1 MFTQATIFKL
11 AEGYELPSTQQ
22 MIEKL
27 EGAKFT
33 PIGPT
38 QDRSIGF
45 IPPRAE
51 YGAMVEV
58 VNRQRIIT
66 LAIETKSVPSNVIED
81 KLAEAC
87 EQIEQQTGR
96 KPGKK
101 ERRALREEL
110 VISLLPAAFPKRAN
124 VQVWINPAKRLVIVG
139 SAAQTKV
146 DIATMALVQTLG
158 LGLQMLNTTTAPK
171 SAMTE
176 WLLAESPD
184 DWPDNLNVERECVLK
199 SIGEEASTVRFTR
212 HSLAN
217 DDVRKHV
224 YEGKLPT
231 ALALSWDGRISF
243 VLTENMQLKKLQFLD
258 GVMTDTD
265 DYDDRFDADVALT
278 TGTLD
283 LLIDDLIYAL
293 GGEFVID
300 TQSSTN

>member
-11 AEGYELPSTQQ
+11 AEGSELPSTDQ

-27 EGAKFT
+27 EGAKFV

-45 IPPRAE
+45 IPPRAD

-58 VNRQRIIT
+58 VNRQRIMT
-66 LAIETKSVPSNVIED
+66 VAIETKSVPSSVIED
-81 KLAEAC
+81 KLTEAC

-96 KPGKK
+96 KPGKQ
-101 ERRALREEL
+101 ERRNLRDDL
-110 VISLLPAAFPKRAN
+110 VLALLPAAFPKRAN
-124 VQVWINPAKRLVIVG
+124 VQVWINPAKRLVIIG

-146 DIATMALVQTLG
+146 DIVAMALVQTLG
-158 LGLQMLNTTTAPK
+158 LALQMLNTTSSPQ
-171 SAMTE
+171 SAMTA

-184 DWPDNLNVERECVLK
+184 DWPDNLNIERECVLK

-224 YEGKLPT
+224 QEGKLPT

-243 VLTENMQLKKLQFLD
+243 VLTESMQLKKLQFLD
-258 GVMTDTD
+258 GVMSDTD
-265 DYDDRFDADVALT
+265 EYDDRFDADVALT

-293 GGEFVID
+293 GGEFIAD

>member
-1 MFTQATIFKL
+1 MFTQVTVFKL
-11 AEGYELPSTQQ
+11 AEGTELPSSHQ
-22 MIEKL
+22 MSEKL
-27 EGAKFT
+27 EGAKFV

-45 IPPRAE
+45 IPPRE
-51 YGAMVEV
+51 EHGAMIESIGG
-58 VNRQRIIT
+58 QHILT
-66 LAIETKSVPSNVIED
+66 MAIETKSIPSNVIQD
-81 KLAEAC
+81 KLAIAC
-87 EQIEQQTGR
+87 DQIEQQTGR

-101 ERRALREEL
+101 ERRDLRDEL
-110 VISLLPAAFPKRAN
+110 VLSLLPTAFPKRAN
-124 VQVWINPAKRLVIVG
+124 VPVWINPAKRLVIIG
-139 SAAQTKV
+139 SVAQTKV
-146 DIATMALVQTLG
+146 DIVSMALVQTLD
-158 LGLQMLNTTTAPK
+158 LGLQMLNTTASPK

-184 DWPDNLNVERECVLK
+184 EWPDNLNIERECVLK
-199 SIGEEASTVRFTR
+199 SIGEEDSTIRFTR

-258 GVMTDTD
+258 GVMNETEEH
-265 DYDDRFDADVALT
+265 DDRFDADVALT

-283 LLIDDLIYAL
+283 QLLDDLIYAL
-293 GGEFVID
+293 GGEFIAD